1 MNNSK
6 LANDLAAL
14 APDPEIDRAPMV
26 RERARALEEVLEAA
40 RAVRDSSH
48 WKVLE
53 ANVFGPEIRSLFAR
67 LKNEKN
73 PTEVYRLQGRI
84 EELEKVSLD
93 NLVQAKGKELESLR
107 RELNAA

>member
-1 MNNSK
+1 
-6 LANDLAAL
+6 
-14 APDPEIDRAPMV
+14 MV
-26 RERARALEEVLEAA
+26 RERARLLEEVVSAA

-53 ANVFGPEIRSLFAR
+53 AQVFGPEVRSLFAR

-84 EELEKVSLD
+84 EELEKTSLD
-93 NLVQAKGKELESLR
+93 SLVQAKERELESLR
-107 RELNAA
+107 RELDAA